1 MLSVRLKAIADCV
14 PEGTIVADIGTDHA
28 FLPVELI
35 ASGKIKRAYACD
47 IGTGPLEHARATVA
61 EAGLQAQ
68 ISLILTPGLEKVPQD
83 AQVAVIA
90 GMGWMTAKEILEND
104 FERLGQFQRILVQ
117 VNREVASLRRW
128 IMDHGFEIVTEKLV
142 HDRHYYQIVG
152 FRKASQPVVYTEA
165 QLQYGPFLLA
175 RREPVFIEYYHYRKA
190 KLERIARQI
199 EDPNKRS
206 EILRQIEDMNAVILN
221 R

>member
-35 ASGKIKRAYACD
+35 ASGKIERAYACD

-104 FERLGQFQRILVQ
+104 FERLGQFQRILAGQ
-117 VNREVASLRRW
+117 PRGGFTAPL
-128 IMDHGFEIVTEKLV
+128 DHGSRV
-142 HDRHYYQIVG
+142 
-152 FRKASQPVVYTEA
+152 
-165 QLQYGPFLLA
+165 
-175 RREPVFIEYYHYRKA
+175 
-190 KLERIARQI
+190 
-199 EDPNKRS
+199 
-206 EILRQIEDMNAVILN
+206 
-221 R
+221 

>member
-35 ASGKIKRAYACD
+35 ASGKIERAYACD

-142 HDRHYYQIVG
+142 HDRHYYQIVSV
-152 FRKASQPVVYTEA
+152 R
-165 QLQYGPFLLA
+165 LLSRLFTPKPSCSTA
-175 RREPVFIEYYHYRKA
+175 HFC
-190 KLERIARQI
+190 
-199 EDPNKRS
+199 
-206 EILRQIEDMNAVILN
+206 
-221 R
+221 

>member
-1 MLSVRLKAIADCV
+1 M
-14 PEGTIVADIGTDHA
+14 
-28 FLPVELI
+28 
-35 ASGKIKRAYACD
+35 
-47 IGTGPLEHARATVA
+47 
-61 EAGLQAQ
+61 
-68 ISLILTPGLEKVPQD
+68 ILTPGLEKVPQD

-128 IMDHGFEIVTEKLV
+128 IMDHGFEIVAEKLV

-199 EDPNKRS
+199 EDPDKRS

>member
-47 IGTGPLEHARATVA
+47 IGTGPLEHARATVV

-90 GMGWMTAKEILEND
+90 GMGWTVSAD
-104 FERLGQFQRILVQ
+104 SCAGQPRGGFAAPL
-117 VNREVASLRRW
+117 
-128 IMDHGFEIVTEKLV
+128 DHGSRV
-142 HDRHYYQIVG
+142 
-152 FRKASQPVVYTEA
+152 
-165 QLQYGPFLLA
+165 
-175 RREPVFIEYYHYRKA
+175 
-190 KLERIARQI
+190 
-199 EDPNKRS
+199 
-206 EILRQIEDMNAVILN
+206 
-221 R
+221 

>member
-35 ASGKIKRAYACD
+35 ASGKIERAYACD

-83 AQVAVIA
+83 AQVAVNISLCA
-90 GMGWMTAKEILEND
+90 LEA
-104 FERLGQFQRILVQ
+104 FFLASRQLLQRCGSFWKPLS
-117 VNREVASLRRW
+117 A
-128 IMDHGFEIVTEKLV
+128 
-142 HDRHYYQIVG
+142 
-152 FRKASQPVVYTEA
+152 
-165 QLQYGPFLLA
+165 
-175 RREPVFIEYYHYRKA
+175 
-190 KLERIARQI
+190 
-199 EDPNKRS
+199 
-206 EILRQIEDMNAVILN
+206 
-221 R
+221 

>member
-47 IGTGPLEHARATVA
+47 IGTGPLEHARATVV

-142 HDRHYYQIVG
+142 HDR
-152 FRKASQPVVYTEA
+152 
-165 QLQYGPFLLA
+165 LLSD
-175 RREPVFIEYYHYRKA
+175 RRFPQDISAGCLYRSPA
-190 KLERIARQI
+190 AVRSVSVRTPGTGLHRILSLPETKLERIARQI
-199 EDPNKRS
+199 EDPDKRS
-206 EILRQIEDMNAVILN
+206 EDPRQIEDMNAVILN

>member
-35 ASGKIKRAYACD
+35 ASGKIERAYACD

-90 GMGWMTAKEILEND
+90 GMGWMTA
-104 FERLGQFQRILVQ
+104 
-117 VNREVASLRRW
+117 
-128 IMDHGFEIVTEKLV
+128 
-142 HDRHYYQIVG
+142 DR
-152 FRKASQPVVYTEA
+152 KSVV
-165 QLQYGPFLLA
+165 
-175 RREPVFIEYYHYRKA
+175 
-190 KLERIARQI
+190 
-199 EDPNKRS
+199 
-206 EILRQIEDMNAVILN
+206 
-221 R
+221 